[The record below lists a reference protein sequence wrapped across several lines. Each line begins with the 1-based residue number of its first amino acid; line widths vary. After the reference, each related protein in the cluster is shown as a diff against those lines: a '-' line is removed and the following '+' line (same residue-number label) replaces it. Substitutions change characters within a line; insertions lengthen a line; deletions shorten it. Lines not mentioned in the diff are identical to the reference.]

1 MQRIMMQKVITVT
14 LAIMTIIKV
23 LAMMIVIKV

>member
-1 MQRIMMQKVITVT
+1 MKRIMMQKVITVT

>member
-1 MQRIMMQKVITVT
+1 MKRIMMQKVITVT
-14 LAIMTIIKV
+14 LAIMAIIKV

>member
-1 MQRIMMQKVITVT
+1 MKRVMMQKVITVT
-14 LAIMTIIKV
+14 LAIMAIIKV